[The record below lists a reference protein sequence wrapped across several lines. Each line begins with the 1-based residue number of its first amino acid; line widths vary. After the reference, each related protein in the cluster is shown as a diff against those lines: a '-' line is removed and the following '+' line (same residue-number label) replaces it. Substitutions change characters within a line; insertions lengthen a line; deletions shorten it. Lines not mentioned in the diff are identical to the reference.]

1 MPGYHLA
8 DIPRGAFGHPS
19 KIVEEAMEFADSIE
33 QGVKVM
39 GLVELSDLVGA
50 IRGYLARAHPSI
62 TLDDLIAMADVTERA
77 FLDGTR
83 QPR

>member
-8 DIPRGAFGHPS
+8 EIARGAFGHPS
-19 KIVEEAMEFADSIE
+19 KIVEETAEFADAVE

-39 GLVELSDLVGA
+39 ELVELSDLVGA
-50 IRGYLARAHPSI
+50 IRGYLARKYPGI